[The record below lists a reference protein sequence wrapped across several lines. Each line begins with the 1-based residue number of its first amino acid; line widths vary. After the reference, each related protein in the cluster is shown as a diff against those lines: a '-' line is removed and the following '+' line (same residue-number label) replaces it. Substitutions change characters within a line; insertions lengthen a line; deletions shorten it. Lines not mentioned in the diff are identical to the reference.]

1 MWLGQRPSPSSQLL
15 LAICVRIKAAFPI
28 AMLLLAIG
36 LLDLL
41 SLWVW
46 CYVWTVFCLLGYFL
60 TWSVIQLLV
69 NNEEPLSSHI
79 HSLVPITNC
88 LRTFVSNA
96 SVSAMPSCGF
106 FHTGF
111 APWMFKTFPVPV
123 LHLFPSIPFTYWK
136 LVEWLIL
143 FEKKLFF
150 LCAFLAVILFFK
162 DEEKKACRKL
172 VTDCMCIVL
181 VFYALLNW

>member
-15 LAICVRIKAAFPI
+15 LITCVRLKATFLTAK
-28 AMLLLAIG
+28 LLLAIG
-36 LLDLL
+36 LLALL

-46 CYVWTVFCLLGYFL
+46 CYVWTVFCLLGYFF

-69 NNEEPLSSHI
+69 NNKEPLSSHI
-79 HSLVPITNC
+79 QSLVPITNC

-111 APWMFKTFPVPV
+111 APWMFKTFPIPV

-162 DEEKKACRKL
+162 DEEKKS
-172 VTDCMCIVL
+172 M
-181 VFYALLNW
+181 